1 VAEADRL
8 RRASRVVY
16 GVGGAAVAVGALFT
30 LETVVRGISDMDAS
44 RSIGA

>member
-30 LETVVRGISDMDAS
+30 FERD
-44 RSIGA
+44 GALLHQS